1 MIAPAV
7 RAPGKGRQAAFGFI
21 FASALMNSVSF
32 GLMIPILPNLIR
44 QFTGGDTAHASEWNT
59 YFATVWGVMQFVVGP
74 VLGVLSDRF
83 GRRTILLISNFG
95 LAVDF
100 LFMAFAPTLGWLFV
114 GRVLN
119 GMTAASFSTG
129 GAYVADIT
137 PPEDRARNFGLLT
150 SAFSFGF
157 LLGPTLGGFLGDI
170 NIRLPFL
177 VAAGMTTLN
186 WFYGLLILPESLP
199 PERRL
204 ARYDWSRAN
213 PLGAL
218 RLLRSHPGL
227 LSLAGVAFLFQL
239 AQIVLP
245 QVFVLYTT
253 WRYHWSLSTLG
264 LTFPLTGIMG
274 IVVQMFLVGPAVK
287 RFGERRL
294 VLIGCAA
301 GALGFAWYGSA
312 TVGWMYLLGAPI
324 FAFSGF
330 LMPGVQ
336 GLMSQRVP
344 PNQQGQMQG
353 ANQSLQGIAGIL
365 GPPLYGLTFAF
376 AVRHDASLHLGG
388 LPIYLAGSLFV
399 LAFGLAWNFA
409 HPHRRET
416 EAPVAEAAA

>member
-150 SAFSFGF
+150 VPRSCYC
-157 LLGPTLGGFLGDI
+157 
-170 NIRLPFL
+170 
-177 VAAGMTTLN
+177 TTGE
-186 WFYGLLILPESLP
+186 Y
-199 PERRL
+199 
-204 ARYDWSRAN
+204 
-213 PLGAL
+213 
-218 RLLRSHPGL
+218 
-227 LSLAGVAFLFQL
+227 
-239 AQIVLP
+239 
-245 QVFVLYTT
+245 QV
-253 WRYHWSLSTLG
+253 
-264 LTFPLTGIMG
+264 
-274 IVVQMFLVGPAVK
+274 
-287 RFGERRL
+287 
-294 VLIGCAA
+294 
-301 GALGFAWYGSA
+301 
-312 TVGWMYLLGAPI
+312 
-324 FAFSGF
+324 
-330 LMPGVQ
+330 
-336 GLMSQRVP
+336 
-344 PNQQGQMQG
+344 
-353 ANQSLQGIAGIL
+353 
-365 GPPLYGLTFAF
+365 
-376 AVRHDASLHLGG
+376 
-388 LPIYLAGSLFV
+388 
-399 LAFGLAWNFA
+399 
-409 HPHRRET
+409 
-416 EAPVAEAAA
+416 

>member
-1 MIAPAV
+1 MSEPSPPVTAS
-7 RAPGKGRQAAFGFI
+7 GRKAAFGFI
-21 FASALMNSVSF
+21 FASALMNSTSF

-44 QFTGGDTAHASEWNT
+44 QFTGGDTAAASDWNVI
-59 YFATVWGVMQFVVGP
+59 FATTWGAMQFVVGP
-74 VLGVLSDRF
+74 ILGVLSDRV
-83 GRRTILLISNFG
+83 GRRPILLISNFG

-100 LFMAFAPTLGWLFV
+100 LFMAFAPTLWWLYV
-114 GRVLN
+114 GRILN

-137 PPEDRARNFGLLT
+137 PPQDRAKNFGMLT

-157 LLGPTLGGFLGDI
+157 IFGPIVGGFLGDI

-177 VAAGMTTLN
+177 VAAGVTTLN

-199 PERRL
+199 KERRL
-204 ARYDWSRAN
+204 ASFEWRRAN
-213 PLGAL
+213 PLGSF
-218 RLLRSHPGL
+218 RLLAAHPGL
-227 LSLAGVAFLFQL
+227 FSLAGVAFLFQL

-245 QVFVLYTT
+245 QIFVLYASY
-253 WRYHWSLSTLG
+253 RYGWSMKIMGSTL
-264 LTFPLTGIMG
+264 LLTGIMG
-274 IVVQMFLVGPAVK
+274 VIVQMFLVGPAVK

-312 TVGWMYLLGAPI
+312 SNGWLYLIGAPL

-344 PNQQGQMQG
+344 PTHQGQLQG
-353 ANQSLQGIAGIL
+353 VNQSVQGIASII
-365 GPPLYGLTFAF
+365 GPSIFGLTFAF
-376 AVRHDASLHLGG
+376 SVRHDQTLHLPG
-388 LPIYLAGSLFV
+388 LAIYLAGGFLG
-399 LAFGLAWNFA
+399 LAFLLAWGFA
-409 HPHRRET
+409 HPHRPP
-416 EAPVAEAAA
+416 AVAEAAKAA